1 MPEFAFSKSERL
13 LDRKDFVNLNRFGR
27 RLRTAHFTVFVARNG
42 LGRSSRLGITASKK
56 VGGAVTRNRVKRL
69 IREVYRLH
77 KGLFPAGCDIVVSAR
92 ESAGDL
98 RFRKVREELLE
109 LVSNST
115 LCLYA

>member
-1 MPEFAFSKSERL
+1 MPDFAFSKTERL

-27 RLRTAHFTVFVARNG
+27 RLRTAHFTVFAARNG
-42 LGRSSRLGITASKK
+42 LGRSRLGITVSRK

-77 KGLFPAGCDIVVSAR
+77 KELFPAGCDIVVSAS

-98 RFRKVREELLE
+98 EFWKVREELLE